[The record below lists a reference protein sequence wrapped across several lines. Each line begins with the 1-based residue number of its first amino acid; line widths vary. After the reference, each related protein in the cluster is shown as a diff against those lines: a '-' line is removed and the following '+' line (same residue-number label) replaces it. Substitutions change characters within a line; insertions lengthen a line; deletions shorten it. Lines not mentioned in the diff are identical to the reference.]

1 MLPKLLLAAA
11 LMTLFTACNNADTTS
26 ANTESVH
33 EHAQQHDAAMQHH
46 EAEATHGLSLN
57 NGAKW
62 QTDESTRKHAT
73 TLNNL
78 ADDFE
83 KQTVKSLSA
92 HHSFADK
99 MQEELQQLINDCT
112 MEGPD
117 HDALHLW
124 LEPVLND
131 VKALKNTGNE
141 ENAKAAT
148 TVLSKDVRKFNQY
161 FN

>member
-1 MLPKLLLAAA
+1 MLPKLFLAAA
-11 LMTLFTACNNADTTS
+11 LMIVFTACNNADTTS
-26 ANTESVH
+26 ANTETVH
-33 EHAQQHDAAMQHH
+33 EHAQPHDTAMHNH
-46 EAEATHGLSLN
+46 EAKATHGLSLN

-62 QTDESTRKHAT
+62 QTDESTRKHAA
-73 TLNNL
+73 TLNNMVG
-78 ADDFE
+78 DFE

-99 MQEELQQLINDCT
+99 MQEALQQLINDCT

-117 HDALHLW
+117 HNALHLW

-131 VKALKNTGNE
+131 VKHLKNTDNE
-141 ENAKAAT
+141 EEAKNAA
-148 TVLSKDVRKFNQY
+148 TVLSEDVRKFNQY